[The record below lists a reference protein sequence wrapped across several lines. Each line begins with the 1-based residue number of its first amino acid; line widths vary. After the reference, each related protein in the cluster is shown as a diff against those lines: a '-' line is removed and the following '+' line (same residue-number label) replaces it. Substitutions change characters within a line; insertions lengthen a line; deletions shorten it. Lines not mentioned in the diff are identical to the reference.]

1 MSDVGQLIQACVAS
15 GIVLSSLCAM
25 IVIPVF
31 LWLAIWRL
39 TPAIVSMHADP
50 AWQAPI
56 AACAAALP
64 GSAFGLFATEA
75 LITGSNSRCLAF
87 VSGRVFFGVVLVAA
101 IAAFVRAT
109 VRAGRQHAEV
119 RRLFSRS
126 IAPTERLRRIG
137 NELSLRV
144 RSLQSDESFC
154 ALAGVVA
161 STAFVSTATE
171 NRLSDDELRAALLHE
186 RAHRTRYDQILIA
199 TLTFATDLL
208 PLPVEQLVSTY
219 RRARELAADQK
230 AAQEGDPVHVAAAIL
245 ATARGKSVSLA
256 AALSSESTIV
266 RARLDALLNGRE
278 PSGSRSSRFVAVLSL
293 VILAV
298 FTLSSA
304 VASLIVSAAC
314 AHLTSM

>member
-25 IVIPVF
+25 IVIPVL
-31 LWLAIWRL
+31 LWVAVRRL

-64 GSAFGLFATEA
+64 GLAFGLFATEA

-87 VSGRVFFGVVLVAA
+87 VSGRVFFGIVVLAA
-101 IAAFVRAT
+101 IAAFVRAAI
-109 VRAGRQHAEV
+109 RAGHQHAEV
-119 RRLFSRS
+119 RRLFSSS
-126 IAPTERLRRIG
+126 IAPAERLRRIG
-137 NELSLRV
+137 DELGLRV

-154 ALAGVVA
+154 ALAGVVQPA
-161 STAFVSTATE
+161 AFVSTATE
-171 NRLSDDELRAALLHE
+171 GRLNDDELRAALLHE

-208 PLPVEQLVSTY
+208 PLPVEQLVATY
-219 RRARELAADQK
+219 RRARELAADQN

-256 AALSSESTIV
+256 AALSSESAIV
-266 RARLDALLNGRE
+266 HARLDALLNGRE
-278 PSGSRSSRFVAVLSL
+278 HTNVRPSRFVAVSSL
-293 VILAV
+293 IVLTV

-304 VASLIVSAAC
+304 AASLIVSAAC